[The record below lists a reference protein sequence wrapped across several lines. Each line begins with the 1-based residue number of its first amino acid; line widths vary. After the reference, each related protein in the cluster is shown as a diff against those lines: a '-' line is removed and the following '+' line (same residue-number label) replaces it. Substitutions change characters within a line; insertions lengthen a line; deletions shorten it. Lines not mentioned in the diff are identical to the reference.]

1 MAYDIAAGV
10 NMMAWK
16 RGTAK
21 LYSPSKDADET
32 RPALVSDDG
41 LAIFA
46 FNRRSGGNVFRYKLG
61 NRTLTFVASSFSSD
75 GVLTD
80 TWTVGVATIKRDLE
94 ILRGAAFARDN
105 IAKVV
110 RDIEDA
116 LLADLAWPSDFGRP
130 DFPARKVQFQED
142 MP

>member
-1 MAYDIAAGV
+1 MT
-10 NMMAWK
+10 WK
-16 RGTAK
+16 HGTAK

-32 RPALVSDDG
+32 LPALISDDG
-41 LAIFA
+41 IAIFG
-46 FNRRSGGNVFRYKLG
+46 FKERGGRSVFAYKSGDSEFSFL
-61 NRTLTFVASSFSSD
+61 ASRFSPD

-94 ILRGAAFARDN
+94 SLHGALFARNN

-116 LLADLAWPSDFGRP
+116 LLTDPAWPSDFGRP
-130 DFPARKVQFQED
+130 DLPARNVQFQD
-142 MP
+142 SLP